1 MTLNSISPDLI
12 SPTRKCLINVITE
25 IAQFTK
31 NLKIAIASRFIWQT
45 YHHCDVNSSD
55 FEADGDKALI
65 LQKMIEFTT
74 ALATMGTVI
83 KFCGLY
89 NPEAKAR
96 FKSITSII
104 AQLAEYIQEIEGK

>member
-1 MTLNSISPDLI
+1 
-12 SPTRKCLINVITE
+12 
-25 IAQFTK
+25 
-31 NLKIAIASRFIWQT
+31 
-45 YHHCDVNSSD
+45 
-55 FEADGDKALI
+55 
-65 LQKMIEFTT
+65 MIEFTT